1 MKEWFENTRA
11 SIIHWSHTKSSNWAI
26 FLCALLD
33 ACCLP
38 LPTPMFFISLVLLNK
53 ANAYKY
59 VIYASTGALVGAI
72 IGYAIGY
79 FAWINSNGEFT
90 KFALFA
96 FEYIPGFSIESYSL
110 IKYEFDKWNFW
121 ILSIASFLPIPY
133 KIFSIS
139 SGVFH
144 INFIAFSVAT
154 FVSKILTFYLL
165 ALLTIKIGEKVKT
178 LIAVNL
184 KPIAIVAVT
193 AAVVGIV
200 VVRIL

>member
-11 SIIHWSHTKSSNWAI
+11 SVIHWSHSKSSNWAI

-59 VIYASTGALVGAI
+59 VIYGSFGALAGAI

-79 FAWINSNGEFT
+79 FAWLNSNGEFT
-90 KFALFA
+90 KLAQFV
-96 FEYIPGFSIESYSL
+96 FEYVPGFTVESYSL
-110 IKYEFDKWNFW
+110 IKYEFNKWNFW
-121 ILSIASFLPIPY
+121 ILTVASFLPIPY

-154 FVSKILTFYLL
+154 IVSKMITFYLL
-165 ALLTIKIGEKVKT
+165 AFLTLKIGEKIKT
-178 LIAVNL
+178 LISVNL
-184 KPIAIVAVT
+184 KPLAVVAVT
-193 AAVVGIV
+193 AAVIGIV
-200 VVRIL
+200 VLRIL